1 MKLFALL
8 VNNLETLII
17 ILMKLVAASKFIY
30 IRGIAL
36 NHSSICTRLTFILQT
51 HNVWG
56 LAVIKDEE
64 HPAGDEDHL
73 RIADTV
79 YVGFFSLTTLPQLV
93 PFLCYHFFKAS
104 PSYLNLMISYL

>member
-30 IRGIAL
+30 IRGISL